1 MKTLILGASGF
12 LGSYAGFVLPDRSW
26 AVTGVARSAL
36 AFYPSSI
43 VIDSLDDVAGILE
56 RGSWDVVINA
66 VAVANHEKCEQDP
79 SAAEYINASL
89 PGVWAE
95 ITARTGARF
104 VHFSTDAVFDGDSDA
119 LYGEED
125 APHPT
130 SVYGKTKY
138 AGEEQVRAANP
149 KALVLRT
156 NFFGWSQSSA
166 TGILDFF
173 VSAFERQAS
182 ITGFSDYVVSSA
194 YMGDVMDLMVDAVAA
209 GGQGLFHA
217 VSGTPL
223 SKFEF
228 GHAVA
233 EAGGLSASTMA
244 SGLLGSA
251 NLEARRGHHLGL
263 SVEKMEALL
272 GRKVPSSEDGL
283 WRAFRERQAV
293 MDYFGHQ
300 STQGS
305 GI

>member
-1 MKTLILGASGF
+1 MKALILGASGF
-12 LGSYAGFVLPDRSW
+12 LGSYAGFVLPDRNW

-79 SAAEYINASL
+79 SAAEHINAYL

-166 TGILDFF
+166 AGILDFF
-173 VSAFERQAS
+173 VSAFERQTP
-182 ITGFSDYVVSSA
+182 IIGFSDYVVSSA
-194 YMGDVMDLMVDAVAA
+194 YMGDVMDLMVDAAAA